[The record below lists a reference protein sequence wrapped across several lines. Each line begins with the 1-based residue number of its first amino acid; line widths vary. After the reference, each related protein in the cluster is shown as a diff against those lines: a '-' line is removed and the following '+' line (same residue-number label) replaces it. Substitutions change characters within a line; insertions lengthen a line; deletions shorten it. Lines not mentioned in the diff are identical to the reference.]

1 MFHSPLRF
9 GAFAGEGVGLGRF
22 DLLGAPSEGFV
33 SGVAGEVFDV
43 LSSFGESHL
52 FIRYRR
58 TTAPPPSSTASST
71 MTASRTHRC
80 EGVEDCEG
88 LEVIL
93 AGVSV
98 AATVGAIKVGS
109 ESDSANR
116 VEPSS
121 RQKFNESSLYF
132 LLQLG
137 HRFMEKLDPSRS
149 KRCCFLRHG

>member
-1 MFHSPLRF
+1 M
-9 GAFAGEGVGLGRF
+9 
-22 DLLGAPSEGFV
+22 PSEGFV

-58 TTAPPPSSTASST
+58 ATAPPPSMTASST
-71 MTASRTHRC
+71 MIASRNHQR

-93 AGVSV
+93 AGVD
-98 AATVGAIKVGS
+98 ATVGAIKVGS
-109 ESDSANR
+109 ESGSANR

-121 RQKFNESSLYF
+121 RQKFNESSLYL

-137 HRFMEKLDPSRS
+137 HRFMESWIGVAAEATVP
-149 KRCCFLRHG
+149 